1 MAKLTQEQRD
11 KLDSSEFVYPK
22 ERRYPIH
29 DPSHGVAALAFVSKS
44 GTPAEKKKVRAD
56 VCAKYPGL
64 NSCKKGAANKRSKYE
79 DPLNSD
85 DEEK

>member
-1 MAKLTQEQRD
+1 MAKLTQEERD

-29 DPSHGVAALAFVSKS
+29 DPSHGVAALAFSS
-44 GTPAEKKKVRAD
+44 QGGDPEEKKKVRSA

-64 NSCKKGAANKRSKYE
+64 NSCKSGEDPAPQKKKKSKYE
-79 DPLNSD
+79 SPLG
-85 DEEK
+85 